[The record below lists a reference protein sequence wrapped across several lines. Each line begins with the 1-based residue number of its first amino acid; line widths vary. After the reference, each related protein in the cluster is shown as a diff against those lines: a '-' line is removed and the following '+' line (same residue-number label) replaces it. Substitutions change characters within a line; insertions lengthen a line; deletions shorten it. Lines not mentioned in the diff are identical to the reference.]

1 VFCSQQLLKSPHVV
15 PQCFHP
21 QNKRYG
27 VLGAFSI
34 CQGSSIAPLM
44 AMATMIDPSI
54 VTTAVLCTSAIFAC
68 FSISALITPRRTYM
82 FLGGFLASATLVLT
96 LLSLSR

>member
-1 VFCSQQLLKSPHVV
+1 
-15 PQCFHP
+15 
-21 QNKRYG
+21 
-27 VLGAFSI
+27 
-34 CQGSSIAPLM
+34 
-44 AMATMIDPSI
+44 MATMIDPSI